1 MKTLAPPAAILKL
14 QSGQSGGNVQAMEE
28 PLDAWFKREILA
40 HEAMLLRYLMRVWP
54 RKHEVLDYSPDGRK
68 FLLVPR
74 ARRLTADDLTESS
87 VAVIKNTLG
96 DSAIDTATAAQ
107 LERIRELLGDASSRI
122 AHLLIVPDASI
133 GADERRQLEEAAVEL
148 RYAIE
153 YLNL

>member
-1 MKTLAPPAAILKL
+1 M
-14 QSGQSGGNVQAMEE
+14 S
-28 PLDAWFKREILA
+28 
-40 HEAMLLRYLMRVWP
+40 
-54 RKHEVLDYSPDGRK
+54 
-68 FLLVPR
+68 PR

-107 LERIRELLGDASSRI
+107 LERIRELVGDASSRI
-122 AHLLIVPDASI
+122 AQLLFVPDASI